1 MLFYMKQKQPQLE
14 TIYREQLLEIGGILR
29 QAREAQGQSLE
40 HLARETLIRAKV
52 LSSIETGDL
61 EELPEPVYI
70 RGLIR
75 RYGDALD
82 LDGETLASQFFTPA
96 TLRRRVS
103 WKESPAAQLRP
114 LHLYVAYILLMVVAI
129 SGLSYVLKRTAPT
142 TSQLPALEP
151 LAPVA
156 PEPDVPA
163 ASTPTTVEAEN
174 RVASGQPDKSI
185 RVEMTLTAQ
194 SWLRIITDGT
204 TTFEGVLPEGEQR
217 VWTADERLIIRAGN
231 AGGVMV
237 SYNDGNQETLGKPG
251 MVTEVAFPPSSDN
264 SVSLAF

>member
-1 MLFYMKQKQPQLE
+1 MKHKQPQLE
-14 TIYREQLLEIGGILR
+14 TIYREQLLEIGEILR
-29 QAREAQGQSLE
+29 QTREAQHQSLE
-40 HLARETLIRAKV
+40 HLAGQTLIRAKV
-52 LSSIETGDL
+52 LSSLETADL

-75 RYGDALD
+75 RYGNALG

-151 LAPVA
+151 LAPNA
-156 PEPDVPA
+156 TEPQSP
-163 ASTPTTVEAEN
+163 ASTPTTMEPEN
-174 RVASGQPDKSI
+174 PAASSQPDKPI

-194 SWLRIITDGT
+194 SWIRIIADGT

-217 VWTADERLIIRAGN
+217 LWTADERLVIRAGN

-237 SYNDGNQETLGKPG
+237 SYNDGSQETLGKPG
-251 MVTEVAFPPSSDN
+251 MVTEVAFPPNLDN
-264 SVSLAF
+264 PVSLAF